1 MKTIVSSLFLII
13 LSISTLAQSLS
24 GVESVEYDPVNNRYL
39 TSSDNTSIVA
49 IAPNGSLS
57 YFGTNADADYGME
70 VMNGTLFVV
79 SNNGVKGYD
88 LVTETQVMSLSI
100 PGVQFL
106 NGMGSNGVDKLWVSD
121 FNGYGIYEI
130 DVTNLSSPTYAMV
143 AGQSDMGTSSKP
155 NGIVYDA
162 ANNRIL
168 IVGWGS
174 NAPIKAMDVTT
185 YDVTTIVA
193 NTGLGN
199 IDGIDF
205 DDDGSWFISS
215 WSPNRITKYSND
227 FSTSEVITIPS
238 PGILN
243 SPADICYS
251 TETDTLAIPGG
262 NQILFVGFES
272 SAVGIAEEDFEA
284 YRVSYESGN
293 PRLHFEFSES
303 QEATLEIFDATG
315 RLAYKVFD
323 GVQPKGSQTV
333 ILSSIGLYSG
343 AYICRLSSKELSF
356 SERVLIP

>member
-1 MKTIVSSLFLII
+1 MKTIVSNLFLIL
-13 LSISTLAQSLS
+13 LSISTFAQSLS
-24 GVESVEYDPVNNRYL
+24 GVESVEYDPINNRYL
-39 TSSDNTSIVA
+39 ASSDNSSIVA
-49 IAPNGSLS
+49 IAPNGGLS

-79 SNNGVKGYD
+79 SNNGIKGYD
-88 LVTETQVMSLSI
+88 LVNENQVMSLSI

-121 FNGYGIYEI
+121 FNGYSIYEI
-130 DVTNLSSPTYAMV
+130 DVTNLNAPTYTMV
-143 AGQSDMGTSSKP
+143 ADQSDLGTSNKP

-162 ANNRIL
+162 PNNRIL
-168 IVGWGS
+168 IVGWNS
-174 NAPIKAMDVTT
+174 DSPIRAMDVST
-185 YDVTTIVA
+185 YTVTTVVS

-199 IDGIDF
+199 VDGIDF
-205 DDDGSWFISS
+205 DNDGNWFISS

-272 SAVGIAEEDFEA
+272 SAVGINEEDFEA
-284 YRVSYESGN
+284 YRVSYTSGN
-293 PRLHFEFSES
+293 PRLHFELSEA
-303 QEATLEIFDATG
+303 QEATLEIFDASG
-315 RLAYKVFD
+315 RLACKVFD

-333 ILSSIGLYSG
+333 IFSSIGLYSG
-343 AYICRLSSKELSF
+343 AYICRLTSKELSF
-356 SERVLIP
+356 SERILIP